1 MVVANTITNIF
12 CGIIKEKLTKVIEAE
27 RVIGEEQGGF
37 RKDRRGTDNLYIVK
51 EIIEHA
57 RKSNKK
63 YYVVFLDIEKAYDTV
78 DRKVLWEIMRRIG
91 IEKKIIRIM
100 ESLYENT
107 KDIFY
112 IGDLNIEEVKSERG
126 LRQGCTLS
134 PLLFSIYMEEFT
146 RRVKKK
152 KKMESE

>member
-57 RKSNKK
+57 RKSNKC
-63 YYVVFLDIEKAYDTV
+63 YVAFLDTEKTYDTI

-100 ESLYENT
+100 ESLNENT
-107 KDIFY
+107 KGY
-112 IGDLNIEEVKSERG
+112 ILYE
-126 LRQGCTLS
+126 T
-134 PLLFSIYMEEFT
+134 
-146 RRVKKK
+146 
-152 KKMESE
+152 